1 MASKSQS
8 TTKTVSIV
16 SATDLLGREFP
27 EPHAAV
33 PGVLYEGVS
42 ILAGKPKL
50 GKSWIGIDLANAVA
64 SGGLAL
70 GQIQVERGEV
80 LFLALEDGWR
90 RLQDRLRTTL
100 IGEDTPPGLFFA
112 VEWPRLDDGGLKG
125 IENWMKK
132 HPDTRLIVIDT
143 LKRVRPQQNVRARLY
158 DSDYDSVAP
167 LGDLARKYHVSILI
181 IYHTRKSES
190 DDPID
195 LVSGTLGLTGAV
207 DGVLVLKRSR
217 GSCDA
222 TLHITG
228 RDFGDKEIALSWNA
242 DLTCWRMLGDAAEY
256 RLSDERRSMIEFLK
270 QQSDR
275 LTPKAVSDL
284 LGREYNAVKK
294 LLWTM
299 GRDRQL
305 EVDDKGRYSV
315 LGNSGNR
322 GNCSVN
328 ADGLG
333 NRNGNSTSAPVAG
346 VTLNDKPTVTEQTA
360 EFQGNGNPGY
370 SVTTVTDVSLND
382 DEDVIAAER
391 YAIEHED
398 SIVKW

>member
-1 MASKSQS
+1 MASKPQS
-8 TTKTVSIV
+8 TAKSVNVV
-16 SATDLLGREFP
+16 SAKGLLSTEFP
-27 EPHAAV
+27 EPRGAV
-33 PGVLYEGVS
+33 PGVLSEGVS

-100 IGEDTPPGLFFA
+100 SGEDTPPGLFFA
-112 VEWPRLDDGGLKG
+112 VEWPRLDDGGLTA
-125 IENWMKK
+125 IERWMQK
-132 HPDTRLIVIDT
+132 HPDTRLVVIDT
-143 LKRVRPQQNVRARLY
+143 LKRVRPQQNMRARLY

-167 LGDLARKYHVSILI
+167 LGDLARKYHVTILI

-190 DDPID
+190 DDPLD

-270 QQSDR
+270 EQSEA
-275 LTPKAVSDL
+275 LTPKAVSNL
-284 LGREYNAVKK
+284 LGREYSAIKK

-299 GRDRQL
+299 RRDGQL
-305 EVDDKGRYSV
+305 EVDDKGGYSV

-322 GNCSVN
+322 GNGAAN
-328 ADGLG
+328 ADGFG
-333 NRNGNSTSAPVAG
+333 NHNGNSTSPPLAMNGNTA
-346 VTLNDKPTVTEQTA
+346 VTDQVRDCK
-360 EFQGNGNPGY
+360 GNGNPGY
-370 SVTTVTDVSLND
+370 PVTTVTAVSL
-382 DEDVIAAER
+382 DEGEDIIAAER
-391 YAIEHED
+391 YAIENED
-398 SIVKW
+398 SDVGS